1 MNIFS
6 LLALVTAADLFP
18 FFLVVSIASLVAF
31 VTLLVWPR
39 KKTNDQPQQT
49 QTNEPKQVAEP
60 FKPEI
65 LVGPDK
71 QHIISGAP
79 IEEPIEEPVE
89 EPVVEPV
96 VEPAPVEQP
105 QVVVATVAKAE
116 NETDQGVMILEGKEV
131 LVRYKRSFESKL
143 MQSTEELKDY
153 YAEFVNHALSYKKV
167 KVKLSWPCAKISR
180 SRDKIATLLV
190 KGKTMYVYLALDPEV
205 ARQTIKGKIKDVS
218 NKKRF
223 QDVPTLF
230 KVKSTLSLRKAKTL
244 LDKVMETL
252 AIDYVAPSSAIS
264 AETYPYDTT
273 ENLIKQG
280 LIRVRTLDGS
290 PIEDGDIL
298 RTAGFILGNPAKPQP
313 VEEPQP
319 EPVVEVQQPEV
330 ESDEGIMYIDDNEV
344 LVRYN
349 RSFTSKLMQSS
360 DLLKGH
366 YAELTNHALSYKK
379 VKLRVSWPCA
389 KLNCGRDNLAIIT
402 VRGKSLY
409 LYLDMDPEVAR
420 QTIKGTIKDVSDKKR
435 YQQTP
440 TLFKIKS
447 ALALK
452 RAKTLIDAMMQAKG
466 IEFAQVSSE
475 VSTEQFPY
483 DTTENLIKA
492 GLIKVRALDGRE
504 IEEGMILRAA
514 GFSVGSIAPAKPVVA
529 EPQIVEVPVAQE
541 ADSDDGIMLVD
552 EQEILVRYNRS
563 FTSKLMQASDLLKG
577 HYAEL
582 ANHALSHKKVKLR
595 ISWPCAKLNHGRENI
610 ITFTIRGKTLYMYLA
625 MDPESA
631 RQVTKGT
638 IKDVS
643 DKKRY
648 QATPS
653 LFKIKS
659 ALALKRAKVLIDA
672 LMQQKGIAYVAPCA
686 DISAEQF
693 PYDTTENLVRV
704 GLIKVRTL
712 DGREVE
718 EGMILRAAGFK
729 VVESVTAEEAHTMI
743 SDEVASTLVVVE
755 EPTVETSVT
764 NDAGDVVEVRNVS
777 IKSLGARSGRKFA
790 INIDTLS
797 KHFQKGDR
805 VTIEALKRKGLVPKK
820 ETAIKV
826 LARGTLD
833 KQLIVEAAAFSLD
846 AIKMIVL
853 VGGTAIRK

>member
-18 FFLVVSIASLVAF
+18 YFLSVSIASLVAF
-31 VTLLVWPR
+31 VTVFVWP
-39 KKTNDQPQQT
+39 KKKSNDQPQQT
-49 QTNEPKQVAEP
+49 QTSEPKQVAEP

-71 QHIISGAP
+71 QHVISGAV
-79 IEEPIEEPVE
+79 EQPVE
-89 EPVVEPV
+89 EPVVETVVEPV

-105 QVVVATVAKAE
+105 QTVVATVAKAE

-143 MQSTEELKDY
+143 MQSTEELKGY

-190 KGKTMYVYLALDPEV
+190 KGKTMYVYLALDPEI

-230 KVKSTLSLRKAKTL
+230 KVKSPLSLRKAKTL

-298 RTAGFILGNPAKPQP
+298 RTAGFILGNPAKQQP
-313 VEEPQP
+313 VEVEQPQP
-319 EPVVEVQQPEV
+319 EPVVEVQPEV
-330 ESDEGIMYIDDNEV
+330 ESDEGVMYIDDNEV

-349 RSFTSKLMQSS
+349 RSFTSKLMQAS
-360 DLLKGH
+360 DLLKAH

-389 KLNCGRDNLAIIT
+389 KLNYGRDNLAIIT
-402 VRGKSLY
+402 IRGKSLY

-447 ALALK
+447 GLALK
-452 RAKTLIDAMMQAKG
+452 RAKTLINAMMQAKG
-466 IEFAQVSSE
+466 IEFAE
-475 VSTEQFPY
+475 VATDISAEQFPY

-514 GFSVGSIAPAKPVVA
+514 GFRVGSIAPAQPA
-529 EPQIVEVPVAQE
+529 PAGEQQLVEVPAGQE

-577 HYAEL
+577 HYSEL

-610 ITFTIRGKTLYMYLA
+610 ITFTVRGKTLYMYLA

-686 DISAEQF
+686 DVSAENY
-693 PYDTTENLVRV
+693 PYDTTENLVKA

-718 EGMILRAAGFK
+718 QDMILRAAGFK

-755 EPTVETSVT
+755 EDPTPALAKDVE
-764 NDAGDVVEVRNVS
+764 
-777 IKSLGARSGRKFA
+777 IKSLGSRSGRKFA

-805 VTIEALKRKGLVPKK
+805 VTIDVLKQKGLVPKK

-833 KQLIVEAAAFSLD
+833 KPLIVEAAAFSLD

>member
-18 FFLVVSIASLVAF
+18 YFLSVSIASFVAF
-31 VTLLVWPR
+31 VTVLVWPK

-65 LVGPDK
+65 LVGPEK
-71 QHIISGAP
+71 QHIISGTAP
-79 IEEPIEEPVE
+79 IEEPVA

-96 VEPAPVEQP
+96 VETIVEPAPVEQP
-105 QVVVATVAKAE
+105 QPVVATVAKAE

-143 MQSTEELKDY
+143 MQSTEELKGY

-190 KGKTMYVYLALDPEV
+190 KGKTMYVYLALDPEI

-230 KVKSTLSLRKAKTL
+230 KVKSPLSLRKAKTL

-273 ENLIKQG
+273 ENLIKAG

-298 RTAGFILGNPAKPQP
+298 RTAGFILGNPAKQAPQP
-313 VEEPQP
+313 EPQP
-319 EPVVEVQQPEV
+319 EPVVEVAQPEV
-330 ESDEGIMYIDDNEV
+330 ESDEGVMYIDDNEV

-349 RSFTSKLMQSS
+349 RSFTSKLMQAS

-389 KLNCGRDNLAIIT
+389 KLNHGRDNLAIIT

-447 ALALK
+447 GLALK
-452 RAKTLIDAMMQAKG
+452 RAKTLINAMMQAKG
-466 IEFAQVSSE
+466 IEFAE
-475 VSTEQFPY
+475 VATDISAEQFPY

-514 GFSVGSIAPAKPVVA
+514 GFRVGSIAPAQPA
-529 EPQIVEVPVAQE
+529 PAGEQQLVEVPAGQE

-610 ITFTIRGKTLYMYLA
+610 ITFTVRGKTLYMYLA
-625 MDPESA
+625 MDPEAA

-659 ALALKRAKVLIDA
+659 GLALKRAKVLIDA
-672 LMQQKGIAYVAPCA
+672 LMQAKGIAYVAPCA
-686 DISAEQF
+686 DVSAENY
-693 PYDTTENLVRV
+693 PYDTTENLVKA

-718 EGMILRAAGFK
+718 EDMILRAAGFK

-755 EPTVETSVT
+755 EDPTPAVAKDVE
-764 NDAGDVVEVRNVS
+764 
-777 IKSLGARSGRKFA
+777 IKSLGSRSGRKFA

-805 VTIEALKRKGLVPKK
+805 VTIDVLKKKGLVPKK

-833 KQLIVEAAAFSLD
+833 KPLIVEAAAFSLD

>member
-18 FFLVVSIASLVAF
+18 YFLSVSIASFVAF
-31 VTLLVWPR
+31 VTVFVWPK

-49 QTNEPKQVAEP
+49 QTSEPKQVAEP

-71 QHIISGAP
+71 QHVISGAV
-79 IEEPIEEPVE
+79 EQPVE
-89 EPVVEPV
+89 EPVVETVVEPV

-105 QVVVATVAKAE
+105 QTVVATVAKAE

-143 MQSTEELKDY
+143 MQSTEELKGY

-190 KGKTMYVYLALDPEV
+190 KGKTMYVYLALDPEI

-230 KVKSTLSLRKAKTL
+230 KVKSPLSLRKAKTL

-273 ENLIKQG
+273 ENLIKAG

-298 RTAGFILGNPAKPQP
+298 RTAGFILGNPAKQQP
-313 VEEPQP
+313 VEVEQPQP
-319 EPVVEVQQPEV
+319 EPVVEVQPEV
-330 ESDEGIMYIDDNEV
+330 ESDEGVMYIDDNEV
-344 LVRYN
+344 
-349 RSFTSKLMQSS
+349 
-360 DLLKGH
+360 
-366 YAELTNHALSYKK
+366 
-379 VKLRVSWPCA
+379 
-389 KLNCGRDNLAIIT
+389 
-402 VRGKSLY
+402 
-409 LYLDMDPEVAR
+409 
-420 QTIKGTIKDVSDKKR
+420 
-435 YQQTP
+435 
-440 TLFKIKS
+440 
-447 ALALK
+447 
-452 RAKTLIDAMMQAKG
+452 
-466 IEFAQVSSE
+466 
-475 VSTEQFPY
+475 
-483 DTTENLIKA
+483 
-492 GLIKVRALDGRE
+492 
-504 IEEGMILRAA
+504 
-514 GFSVGSIAPAKPVVA
+514 
-529 EPQIVEVPVAQE
+529 
-541 ADSDDGIMLVD
+541 
-552 EQEILVRYNRS
+552 LVRYNRS

-610 ITFTIRGKTLYMYLA
+610 ITFTVRGKTLYMYLA

-672 LMQQKGIAYVAPCA
+672 LMQQKGIAYVAPCT
-686 DISAEQF
+686 DVSAENY
-693 PYDTTENLVRV
+693 PYDTTENLVKA

-718 EGMILRAAGFK
+718 EDVILRAAGFK

-755 EPTVETSVT
+755 EDPTPALAKDVE
-764 NDAGDVVEVRNVS
+764 
-777 IKSLGARSGRKFA
+777 IKSLGSRSGRKFA

-805 VTIEALKRKGLVPKK
+805 VTIDVLKQKGLVPKK

-833 KQLIVEAAAFSLD
+833 KPLIVEAAAFSLD

>member
-18 FFLVVSIASLVAF
+18 YFLSVSIASLVAF
-31 VTLLVWPR
+31 VTVLVWPK

-65 LVGPDK
+65 LVGPEK
-71 QHIISGAP
+71 QHIISGTAP
-79 IEEPIEEPVE
+79 IEEPVA

-96 VEPAPVEQP
+96 VETIVEPAPVEQP
-105 QVVVATVAKAE
+105 QPVVATVAKAE

-143 MQSTEELKDY
+143 MQSTEELKGY

-190 KGKTMYVYLALDPEV
+190 KGKTMYVYLALDPEI

-230 KVKSTLSLRKAKTL
+230 KVKSPLSLRKAKTL

-273 ENLIKQG
+273 ENLIKAG

-298 RTAGFILGNPAKPQP
+298 RTAGFILGNPAKQAPQP
-313 VEEPQP
+313 EPQP
-319 EPVVEVQQPEV
+319 EPVVEVAQPEV
-330 ESDEGIMYIDDNEV
+330 ESDEGVMYIDDNEV

-349 RSFTSKLMQSS
+349 RSFTSKLMQAS

-389 KLNCGRDNLAIIT
+389 KLNYGRDNLAIIT

-447 ALALK
+447 GLALK
-452 RAKTLIDAMMQAKG
+452 RAKTLINAMMQAKG
-466 IEFAQVSSE
+466 IEFAE
-475 VSTEQFPY
+475 VATDISAEQFPY

-514 GFSVGSIAPAKPVVA
+514 GFRVGSIAPAQPA
-529 EPQIVEVPVAQE
+529 PAGEQQLVEVPVEQE

-610 ITFTIRGKTLYMYLA
+610 ITFTVRGKTLYMYLA
-625 MDPESA
+625 MDPEAA

-672 LMQQKGIAYVAPCA
+672 LMQAKGIAYVAPCA
-686 DISAEQF
+686 DISAENY
-693 PYDTTENLVRV
+693 PYDTTENLVKA

-718 EGMILRAAGFK
+718 EDVILRAAGFK

-755 EPTVETSVT
+755 EDPTP
-764 NDAGDVVEVRNVS
+764 VVEKDVE
-777 IKSLGARSGRKFA
+777 IKSLGSRSGRKFA

-805 VTIEALKRKGLVPKK
+805 VTIDVLKKKGLVPKK

-833 KQLIVEAAAFSLD
+833 KPLIVEAAAFSLD

>member
-1 MNIFS
+1 
-6 LLALVTAADLFP
+6 
-18 FFLVVSIASLVAF
+18 
-31 VTLLVWPR
+31 
-39 KKTNDQPQQT
+39 
-49 QTNEPKQVAEP
+49 
-60 FKPEI
+60 
-65 LVGPDK
+65 
-71 QHIISGAP
+71 
-79 IEEPIEEPVE
+79 
-89 EPVVEPV
+89 
-96 VEPAPVEQP
+96 
-105 QVVVATVAKAE
+105 
-116 NETDQGVMILEGKEV
+116 
-131 LVRYKRSFESKL
+131 
-143 MQSTEELKDY
+143 
-153 YAEFVNHALSYKKV
+153 
-167 KVKLSWPCAKISR
+167 
-180 SRDKIATLLV
+180 
-190 KGKTMYVYLALDPEV
+190 
-205 ARQTIKGKIKDVS
+205 
-218 NKKRF
+218 
-223 QDVPTLF
+223 
-230 KVKSTLSLRKAKTL
+230 
-244 LDKVMETL
+244 
-252 AIDYVAPSSAIS
+252 
-264 AETYPYDTT
+264 
-273 ENLIKQG
+273 
-280 LIRVRTLDGS
+280 
-290 PIEDGDIL
+290 
-298 RTAGFILGNPAKPQP
+298 
-313 VEEPQP
+313 
-319 EPVVEVQQPEV
+319 
-330 ESDEGIMYIDDNEV
+330 
-344 LVRYN
+344 
-349 RSFTSKLMQSS
+349 
-360 DLLKGH
+360 
-366 YAELTNHALSYKK
+366 
-379 VKLRVSWPCA
+379 
-389 KLNCGRDNLAIIT
+389 
-402 VRGKSLY
+402 
-409 LYLDMDPEVAR
+409 
-420 QTIKGTIKDVSDKKR
+420 
-435 YQQTP
+435 
-440 TLFKIKS
+440 
-447 ALALK
+447 
-452 RAKTLIDAMMQAKG
+452 
-466 IEFAQVSSE
+466 
-475 VSTEQFPY
+475 
-483 DTTENLIKA
+483 
-492 GLIKVRALDGRE
+492 
-504 IEEGMILRAA
+504 
-514 GFSVGSIAPAKPVVA
+514 
-529 EPQIVEVPVAQE
+529 
-541 ADSDDGIMLVD
+541 
-552 EQEILVRYNRS
+552 
-563 FTSKLMQASDLLKG
+563 MQASDLLKG

>member
-18 FFLVVSIASLVAF
+18 YFLSVSIASFVAF
-31 VTLLVWPR
+31 VTVLVWPK

-65 LVGPDK
+65 LVGPEK
-71 QHIISGAP
+71 QHIISGTAP
-79 IEEPIEEPVE
+79 IEEPVA

-96 VEPAPVEQP
+96 VETIVEPAPVEQP
-105 QVVVATVAKAE
+105 QPVVATVAKAE

-143 MQSTEELKDY
+143 MQSTEELKGY

-190 KGKTMYVYLALDPEV
+190 KGKTMYVYLALDPEI

-230 KVKSTLSLRKAKTL
+230 KVKSPLSLRKAKTL

-273 ENLIKQG
+273 ENLIKAG

-298 RTAGFILGNPAKPQP
+298 RTAGFILGNPAKQAPQP
-313 VEEPQP
+313 EPQP
-319 EPVVEVQQPEV
+319 EPVVEVAQPEV
-330 ESDEGIMYIDDNEV
+330 ESDEGVMYIDDNEV

-349 RSFTSKLMQSS
+349 RSFTSKLMQAS

-389 KLNCGRDNLAIIT
+389 KLNHGRDNLAIIT

-447 ALALK
+447 GLALK

-466 IEFAQVSSE
+466 IEFAQTSTE
-475 VSTEQFPY
+475 VSAEQFPY

-514 GFSVGSIAPAKPVVA
+514 GFRVGSIAPAQPA
-529 EPQIVEVPVAQE
+529 PAGEQQLVEVPAGQE

-610 ITFTIRGKTLYMYLA
+610 ITFTVRGKTLYMYLA
-625 MDPESA
+625 MDPEAA

-659 ALALKRAKVLIDA
+659 GLALKRAKVLIDA
-672 LMQQKGIAYVAPCA
+672 LMQAKGIAYVAPCA
-686 DISAEQF
+686 DVSAENY
-693 PYDTTENLVRV
+693 PYDTTENLVKA

-718 EGMILRAAGFK
+718 EDVILRAAGFK

-755 EPTVETSVT
+755 EDPTPVVAKDVE
-764 NDAGDVVEVRNVS
+764 
-777 IKSLGARSGRKFA
+777 IKSLGSRSGRKFA

-805 VTIEALKRKGLVPKK
+805 VTIDVLKKKGLVPKK

-833 KQLIVEAAAFSLD
+833 KPLTVEAAAFSLD